1 MNRVCISLIL
11 VAALTLF
18 TCTACAES
26 SYEVNSLS
34 GLKKEIKEAYRDGK
48 MSESEKKAI
57 TADTNPAV
65 LTEFFEEKMEQADE
79 AIADADID
87 VDEVL
92 NQDEDGEKGKVELNL
107 GDHSKVIVEFED
119 KEDETLADS
128 VADTL
133 IPSCYAATNGET
145 MWKKYGNRYFTAKK
159 AVLSGIGG
167 ASIKLENHYKVSS
180 NGLDERYGDPYVSFN
195 FSAGITG
202 NITAGSPII
211 SDKTARTPGKSD
223 INMYARF
230 PYQYTANVG
239 GVGATTGGTFKLST
253 TVKYVAKNASEKKI
267 KVKHSWSVSG

>member
-1 MNRVCISLIL
+1 MNKVRIGLML
-11 VAALTLF
+11 VVMITFF
-18 TCTACAES
+18 TCTGCAES
-26 SYEVNSLS
+26 SYEVNSVS

-48 MSESEKKAI
+48 MTESEKQAI
-57 TADTNPAV
+57 AADTNPAV
-65 LTEFFEEKMEQADE
+65 LTEFFEEKMELADE

-92 NQDEDGEKGKVELNL
+92 SQDADGEHGKVELDL
-107 GDHSKVIVEFED
+107 GDHSKVLVEFED
-119 KEDETLADS
+119 KEEKTLADS

-133 IPSCYAATNGET
+133 IPSSYAATNGET

-159 AVLSGIGG
+159 SVLSGVGG
-167 ASIKLENHYKVSS
+167 AVIKLENHYKVSS

-230 PYQYTANVG
+230 PFQYTTNVG

-267 KVKHSWSVSG
+267 KVKHSWSVS